1 MAPAERLR
9 LLEIFARR
17 YEHAA
22 FRLDRF
28 EDESGETPGREP
40 ARQFAE
46 VAEGDREEIYKVTAD
61 ISLAYRRLQHA
72 YLEEL

>member
-46 VAEGDREEIYKVTAD
+46 VAEGDRFGVGQHRAKA
-61 ISLAYRRLQHA
+61 LAP
-72 YLEEL
+72 EGV